1 MPVFSNARTSVS
13 TILRTAASA
22 LASVRQRWV
31 FVSVSPSSFTGS
43 VSCKN
48 LALAQPLSVLRLY
61 SMRRRFAASCASF
74 SVLQPIKLSFALV
87 SRIAP
92 NNAAWPS
99 GKSMYSVSTI
109 SISAS

>member
-22 LASVRQRWV
+22 LASVRQRWI
-31 FVSVSPSSFTGS
+31 FVSPSSFTGP

-61 SMRRRFAASCASF
+61 SMRRRFAASCASL
-74 SVLQPIKLSFALV
+74 SVSQPIKLSFALV

>member
-31 FVSVSPSSFTGS
+31 FVPPSSFTGS

-61 SMRRRFAASCASF
+61 SMRRRFAASCASL
-74 SVLQPIKLSFALV
+74 SVSQPIKLSFALV